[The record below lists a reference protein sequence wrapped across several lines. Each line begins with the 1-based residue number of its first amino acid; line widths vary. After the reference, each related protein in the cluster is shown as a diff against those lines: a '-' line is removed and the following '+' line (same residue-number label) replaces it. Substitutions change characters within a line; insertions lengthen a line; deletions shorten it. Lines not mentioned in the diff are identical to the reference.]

1 MSKVNVSAV
10 WDRSTEFLGDNIAT
24 VMAIALP
31 FIYLP
36 QLVQSALQPL
46 TTSPT
51 IGWIVQ
57 LVILAMVIFGLW
69 GQLQLLALA
78 LDPARPAAQAR
89 ETATA
94 RLISVIIVSFC
105 LLLGVLV
112 LLIPVLVALVAAGLD
127 YDAVVRAS
135 TTGATVPVPAGLTAS
150 LALFILFYCLALL
163 VVMLWVGVRLLLV
176 NAVIV
181 EERRMLGAIARSI
194 AMTRGHTFVLIG
206 LTLLYGIVSFV
217 AVAAAQSVFGFVIG
231 LILGGEGPVT
241 VATVLTA
248 VVVAGVATAFVLL
261 ITSFVAHFYR
271 AVRAQESADAA

>member
-1 MSKVNVSAV
+1 MS
-10 WDRSTEFLGDNIAT
+10 L
-24 VMAIALP
+24 
-31 FIYLP
+31 
-36 QLVQSALQPL
+36 
-46 TTSPT
+46 
-51 IGWIVQ
+51 
-57 LVILAMVIFGLW
+57 
-69 GQLQLLALA
+69 
-78 LDPARPAAQAR
+78 
-89 ETATA
+89 
-94 RLISVIIVSFC
+94 C
-105 LLLGVLV
+105 LLLGVFV

-181 EERRMLGAIARSI
+181 EERRTLGAIARSI

-231 LILGGEGPVT
+231 LILGGEG
-241 VATVLTA
+241 
-248 VVVAGVATAFVLL
+248 
-261 ITSFVAHFYR
+261 R
-271 AVRAQESADAA
+271 